1 MDMRG
6 NYGGM
11 LPIPN
16 QNNHM
21 MQHQPPQ
28 MHHRMRAPLIQQSTA
43 VASAY
48 QGNFTIFQY
57 LH

>member
-1 MDMRG
+1 MDMRS

-48 QGNFTIFQY
+48 QGNFTFF
-57 LH
+57 